1 MLTSELLIFIQE
13 LYYYHYVSSFAS
25 AEQMEVDSTE
35 HSNASFPIGLDSQI
49 FLSSNPIQNEQISK
63 CSKLYLRQDYYS
75 NLKMLGF
82 TYKQD
87 PSVTIDKHFYGYNAS
102 FSTDY
107 CTVTRHNSYSNC
119 VVFMSQP
126 IEVNDIIQLEFLS
139 EAQGWA
145 GHMRFGITTQAPRT
159 LKTIPPNGMTFY
171 ARNDYWIL
179 SSGKLHN
186 HNREDDYQLNFENLK
201 VGDIVALSIDSKN
214 QMSFYKNGIF
224 QGIAVSNLPK
234 GNKYQAVIDV
244 YGSAKSIKLTYLRHQ
259 SSLKEQCLMIVYKK
273 LSRPEAINELP
284 LPYLLK
290 ESLREMF

>member
-1 MLTSELLIFIQE
+1 MNPLTQGNSDSIDNDMETDATELSTTTVSIGLNTQTSIPSASFE
-13 LYYYHYVSSFAS
+13 KEHVSSR
-25 AEQMEVDSTE
+25 
-35 HSNASFPIGLDSQI
+35 
-49 FLSSNPIQNEQISK
+49 
-63 CSKLYLRQDYYS
+63 SKLYLRHDYYS

-87 PSVTIDKHFYGYNAS
+87 PAVTIDKNFHGYNAS
-102 FSTDY
+102 FSTDF
-107 CTVTRHNSYSNC
+107 CTVSRHNSYSNC

-126 IEVNDIIQLEFLS
+126 IEVNDIVQLEFLS

-171 ARNDYWIL
+171 AREDYWIL

-186 HNREDDYQLNFENLK
+186 RNREDDYVLNFESLK
-201 VGDIVALSIDSKN
+201 VGDSVALSIDNKN
-214 QMSFYKNGIF
+214 QMIFYKNGIY

-244 YGSAKSIKLTYLRHQ
+244 YGSAKSIRLTYLRHQ
-259 SSLKEQCLMIVYKK
+259 SSLKEQCLMIIFKK
-273 LSRPEAINELP
+273 VRNPEGIDQLP
-284 LPYLLK
+284 LPFLLK
-290 ESLREMF
+290 ERLREMF